1 MFSGENVLLFVPKKP
16 IQIIRLQYPM
26 AKERQRSCC
35 WDIGSNRNYSKLWLC
50 NTNKCVF
57 WRNKNL
63 FYLLKYFRYSVLH
76 GVRQKEDFTFKV
88 SFEWLEISV
97 TFVCRWKVTMVGVC
111 QHAWESKPASFH
123 TTFTCWSLVI
133 SGIN

>member
-16 IQIIRLQYPM
+16 IQIMRLQYPM
-26 AKERQRSCC
+26 AKEERRSCC

-50 NTNKCVF
+50 NTNKCFF

-63 FYLLKYFRYSVLH
+63 FYLLKYIRYSVLL

-97 TFVCRWKVTMVGVC
+97 TVACRWKVTMVGYVNMHENPSLQVFI
-111 QHAWESKPASFH
+111 QHSHAGLW
-123 TTFTCWSLVI
+123 
-133 SGIN
+133 